1 LVLAAIVS
9 IALLAGCSESPAI
22 KALKRPAA
30 QGDTLPDDVT
40 MSSAGDLEVDEPR
53 LLVEHE
59 GVKYFAARSS
69 NDLGACIAVVP
80 TNRARPWV
88 VGCGSWSTQDE
99 IIKVSGADRGSTMLV
114 RDGVDGERLESEG
127 WTKVHDNVYTAQP

>member
-1 LVLAAIVS
+1 
-9 IALLAGCSESPAI
+9 
-22 KALKRPAA
+22 
-30 QGDTLPDDVT
+30 
-40 MSSAGDLEVDEPR
+40 
-53 LLVEHE
+53 
-59 GVKYFAARSS
+59 
-69 NDLGACIAVVP
+69 
-80 TNRARPWV
+80 